1 MSVLAKLL
9 GDRHGSTAAEFGM
22 VTPLLIAFLIGTID
36 VGRFLWEC
44 NRAEKATQMGARF
57 AVATNMVPTGLSN
70 YSFAVSGNLVQ
81 GDPIPSSAFGGA
93 TCNSTA
99 GTVTCTCNPGQT
111 CPTLTPANAVAFT
124 NIVNRMQ
131 LFNPS
136 ISAGNVTVAYEYS
149 GLGFAGDPNGSDVA
163 PLVTVKLRN
172 LTFTPMLFRFF
183 GSSSVALPDFS
194 AALTLEDGIGNVS
207 D

>member
-1 MSVLAKLL
+1 MRALAKLF

-22 VTPLLIAFLIGTID
+22 VAPLLIAFLIGTID
-36 VGRFLWEC
+36 MGRFLWEC

-57 AVATNMVPTGLSN
+57 AVATNMIPTGLSN

-81 GDPIPSSAFGGA
+81 GDPIPSTAFGGA
-93 TCNSTA
+93 TCSSTG
-99 GTVTCTCNPGQT
+99 GTVSCTCATGQT
-111 CPTLTPANAVAFT
+111 CPTLTPVDTAAFT

-131 LFNPS
+131 LFDPS
-136 ISAGNVTVAYEYS
+136 IAAGNVTVGYEYS

-183 GSSSVALPDFS
+183 GASSVALPDFS

>member
-57 AVATNMVPTGLSN
+57 AVATNMIPTGLSN

-93 TCNSTA
+93 TCSSTA

-111 CPTLTPANAVAFT
+111 CPTLTPANAAAFT